1 MILIIIYP
9 TLVFLF
15 PYVLDLV
22 HFPLF
27 IDTASG
33 TFFIHLCRL
42 FLKLGKLLLK
52 NQLFLQHFMFLSLS
66 GYSYLAT
73 LQIPKR
79 DGELKQHHMTT
90 ELLYDNSEL
99 FFSQNLDVVTN
110 QKSPLKTNMIGQI
123 GEEFQYFSCSL
134 AAMIEIRLKIKLRPI
149 T

>member
-1 MILIIIYP
+1 
-9 TLVFLF
+9 
-15 PYVLDLV
+15 
-22 HFPLF
+22 
-27 IDTASG
+27 
-33 TFFIHLCRL
+33 
-42 FLKLGKLLLK
+42 
-52 NQLFLQHFMFLSLS
+52 MFLSLS

-73 LQIPKR
+73 LQMPKR

-149 T
+149 M